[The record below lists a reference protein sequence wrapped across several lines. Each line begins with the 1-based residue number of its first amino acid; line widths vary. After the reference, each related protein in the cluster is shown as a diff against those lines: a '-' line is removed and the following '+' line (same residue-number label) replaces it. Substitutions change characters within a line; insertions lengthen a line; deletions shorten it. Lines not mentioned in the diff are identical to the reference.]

1 MMPVRKRKKPD
12 ALIDDKSGKTAA
24 QWRKENAIYAAVK
37 PFDTAMAEIENRW
50 GPEKLIGLVSPETAT
65 KFASAMSKLDDAIEG
80 NEDPAFVAK
89 KAAVLCR
96 GLKAMEAEAI
106 DAGHEPGP
114 KEAIKAIASDGR
126 EFLIAM
132 DLGDAAL
139 MIKAGKKNVW
149 SLEEVAN
156 VMQAH
161 NSPLLEAVKKEFP
174 NSTIKNVKTDWS
186 EGDEIPF

>member
-1 MMPVRKRKKPD
+1 MS
-12 ALIDDKSGKTAA
+12 DKVEKTAA

-65 KFASAMSKLDDAIEG
+65 KFASAMSKLNDAMEA

-106 DAGHEPGP
+106 DAGHKPGP
-114 KEAIKAIASDGR
+114 KEAIKAVTSDGT

-132 DLGDAAL
+132 DGGDAAML
-139 MIKAGKKNVW
+139 IKQGKKNVW

-156 VMQAH
+156 VIQAH

-186 EGDEIPF
+186 QGDDIPF